1 MSVSA
6 ESILRF
12 WFEESRPVQWFRL
25 DPHFDQ
31 RILNRFGDSVEA
43 ALRGDLQ
50 HWGSTPT
57 SGLALVLLLDQFP
70 RNIWR
75 NTARAFSGDLQ
86 ALEMSFRAEQQ
97 GWIAAE
103 SSRPR
108 LQFWLMPRLHSEDL
122 AVQTQALPLFERWT
136 EPRTLAVAQR
146 HRDTIAVHGRF
157 PHRDQ
162 ALGR

>member
-1 MSVSA
+1 M
-6 ESILRF
+6 
-12 WFEESRPVQWFRL
+12 QWFRL

-43 ALRGDLQ
+43 ALQGDLQ

-57 SGLALVLLLDQFP
+57 AGLALVLLLDQFP
-70 RNIWR
+70 PNIWR
-75 NTARAFSGDLQ
+75 DTARAFSGDPQ
-86 ALEMSFRAEQQ
+86 ALEMSFHAEQQ
-97 GWIAAE
+97 GWIASE
-103 SSRPR
+103 SRRPR
-108 LQFWLMPRLHSEDL
+108 RQFWLMPRLHSEDL

-136 EPRTLAVAQR
+136 DPRTLAVAQR

-157 PHRDQ
+157 PHRDR